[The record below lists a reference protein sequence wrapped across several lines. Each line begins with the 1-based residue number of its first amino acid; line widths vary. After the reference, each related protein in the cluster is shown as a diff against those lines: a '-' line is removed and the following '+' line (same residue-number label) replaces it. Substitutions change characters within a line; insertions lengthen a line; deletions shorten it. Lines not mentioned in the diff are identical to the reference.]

1 MGNVKQDP
9 VKSAWSARSS
19 RCQIPRL
26 RRGGAVGN
34 APAGQWVSLQ
44 SMRVLKTGT
53 GRGRTIGKAKIAFYA
68 KEARTADGCSVDW
81 EGEDWLPAL
90 LPVIAWD
97 LFLPNLRAIG
107 ADGVELRGDAAQA
120 YQLDQF
126 ESWFADSITAV
137 SSGDPLP
144 LTGVIPVQSNPSG
157 SVVATATLVVR
168 INENDRRLW
177 GEIEYGDKEDS
188 GALFS
193 VIHSVL
199 WDWVATRQSGRPDDE
214 RLVAAFLAQFAF
226 YDENRIPADFRL
238 REVGLGP
245 YQARAAEV
253 DRATNVGPTEQE
265 TRETAERLGWKPRDE
280 N

>member
-1 MGNVKQDP
+1 MGTP
-9 VKSAWSARSS
+9 RPGSRLAW
-19 RCQIPRL
+19 QP
-26 RRGGAVGN
+26 
-34 APAGQWVSLQ
+34 
-44 SMRVLKTGT
+44 MRVLKTGT
-53 GRGRTIGKAKIAFYA
+53 GRGRIIGKAKIAFYA
-68 KEARTADGCSVDW
+68 SEARAADGCSVEW

-97 LFLPNLRAIG
+97 LFLPNLRAIE

-126 ESWFADSITAV
+126 EAWFADSITAV

-144 LTGVIPVQSNPSG
+144 LTGVVPVQSNPSG

-168 INENDRRLW
+168 INEIDRRLW
-177 GEIEYGDKEDS
+177 GEIEYGGKEDS

-199 WDWVATRQSGRPDDE
+199 WDWVATRQLGRPDDE

-226 YDENRIPADFRL
+226 YDESRIPADFKL

-245 YQARAAEV
+245 YQARASEV

-265 TRETAERLGWKPRDE
+265 TRETAERLGWKPK
-280 N
+280 